1 VVTASGNRDALRA
14 ALNLVE
20 QNGQTIFAVLPW
32 SRYYEVR
39 SYPQSEQCWDIL
51 CCGDQE
57 KSEHPKAKSVLDTT
71 S

>member
-1 VVTASGNRDALRA
+1 MKHWNVVTASGNRDALRA

-32 SRYYEVR
+32 SRDYDVR
-39 SYPQSEQCWDIL
+39 GYPKSEPCWDIL

-57 KSEHPKAKSVLDTT
+57 KSEHP
-71 S
+71 